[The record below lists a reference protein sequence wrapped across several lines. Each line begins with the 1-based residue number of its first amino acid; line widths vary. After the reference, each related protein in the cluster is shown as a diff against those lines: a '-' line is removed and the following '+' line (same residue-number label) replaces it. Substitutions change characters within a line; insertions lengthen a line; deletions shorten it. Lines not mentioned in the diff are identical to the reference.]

1 MPKTRAFEI
10 SPLATEALASLKTLG
25 LKIAASR
32 KSRGISQKE
41 MAVRVGISPQT
52 MLFIEQGRPNVQIG
66 HYARALAELG
76 SGVLSSKLTNPATQP
91 TLAPSN
97 KRIDSSSAIRANA
110 LRRHLMEQPSQ
121 SAPTQ
126 KLEFAYNWSNPAM
139 SDDTLI
145 RSVVAKGR
153 FHDLA
158 VICKRFGLDR
168 VRQITGE
175 TIAASPSLRRSFANI
190 EQGFKHERPHSA

>member
-10 SPLATEALASLKTLG
+10 SPLATEALASLKALG

-32 KSRGISQKE
+32 KSHGISQKE

-66 HYARALAELG
+66 HYARALAELDA
-76 SGVLSSKLTNPATQP
+76 GVLSPKPAKPATQHSL
-91 TLAPSN
+91 THLN
-97 KRIDSSSAIRANA
+97 QRVDSSTAARTHA
-110 LRRHLMEQPSQ
+110 LRRHLTAQSSQ

-126 KLEFAYNWSNPAM
+126 TLEFAYNWSNPAM
-139 SDDTLI
+139 SDDALI

-158 VICKRFGLDR
+158 VICKRFGLNR
-168 VRQITGE
+168 VRLIAGE

-190 EQGFKHERPHSA
+190 EQGFAHEQANSA